1 VFRFVSSFGGG
12 KKMKIVIAPDSFK
25 ESLSALEV
33 AEAVER
39 GFRMVFP
46 EAEYVKVP
54 MADGGEG
61 TVQSLVDATGGRI
74 VEVEVTG
81 PLGEPVL
88 AFFGLLGD
96 GKTAVIEMAAASGLH
111 LVPRDRRNPLV
122 TTTRGTGE
130 LIRAALDAGANHLII
145 GLGGSATNDGGAGM
159 VQALGGRLL
168 DRDGRDIGPGG
179 GALVDLQAI
188 DLSELDPRLKSVRID
203 VACDVDNPLT
213 GAKGASAI
221 FGPQKGATPDMV
233 AILDR
238 NLAHY
243 ADMIRR
249 ELGKQVGDIP
259 GAGAAGGLGAGLLA
273 FLPAELKRGVD
284 IVIETVQLAERV
296 KGADLVITGEGRID
310 GQTVFGK
317 TPIGVAKTAKRFGV
331 PVIGIAGSLGDDST
345 AVLDH
350 GIDALFTI
358 VPGVVPLEQ
367 ALEQA
372 ERYVT
377 QTARHIAS
385 VYRLGQI
392 GKTSSL

>member
-1 VFRFVSSFGGG
+1 
-12 KKMKIVIAPDSFK
+12 MKVVIAPDSFK

-39 GFRMVFP
+39 GFRTVFP

-61 TVQSLVDATGGRI
+61 TVRSLVDATGGRI
-74 VEVEVTG
+74 VETEVTG
-81 PLGEPVL
+81 PLGEPVR

-111 LVPRDRRNPLV
+111 LVPREQRNPLV

-130 LIRAALDAGANHLII
+130 LILAALDAGATHLII
-145 GLGGSATNDGGAGM
+145 GIGGSATNDGGAGM

-168 DRDGRDIGPGG
+168 DEDGCDIGPGG
-179 GALVDLQAI
+179 GALADLHAI
-188 DLSELDPRLKSVRID
+188 DLSGLDPRLGGVRID

-213 GAKGASAI
+213 GPNGASAI

-233 AILDR
+233 AVLDR

-243 ADMIRR
+243 ADVIRR
-249 ELGKQVGDIP
+249 DLGKQVGDIP

-331 PVIGIAGSLGDDST
+331 PVIGIAGSLGDDSA

-358 VPGVVPLEQ
+358 VPGVIPLEK
-367 ALEQA
+367 AFEQA
-372 ERYVT
+372 EQYVT

-392 GKTSSL
+392 GKQSFR